1 MFISCIIAITTDVED
16 NEVRASR
23 GDYRGSDKYTHDFII
38 FYISGDCD
46 DATYEQEVMFR
57 KNSRFW
63 NNVLIYDGE
72 MTDLVDETDK
82 VRTFNLQ
89 QHGADSTDRIAMR
102 IKKSIRRLVPRTPR
116 GVTVSDVEI
125 DL

>member
-1 MFISCIIAITTDVED
+1 
-16 NEVRASR
+16 
-23 GDYRGSDKYTHDFII
+23 
-38 FYISGDCD
+38 
-46 DATYEQEVMFR
+46 MFR

-72 MTDLVDETDK
+72 MTDLVEETDK

-89 QHGADSTDRIAMR
+89 QQGADSTDRIAMR
-102 IKKSIRRLVPRTPR
+102 IKKSIRKLVPRTPR
-116 GVTVSDVEI
+116 GVTVSDVDI